1 MPKSIKQFEGVLV
14 PASKTHTPR
23 NGWLTFLVFC
33 LLIGWLGEA
42 RAVED
47 AEIAHYRRLSTNKPS
62 NVQANVTYQDL
73 KLKSDPSSRGNLQ
86 ELYKKRLAS
95 KESAVSLYLY
105 GRLLTDPDEHLS
117 HLVRAVKAD
126 EGFYQ
131 ARVDLGR
138 AYYHSGNYDTAISH
152 YKVALEIRPSSG
164 FVRNLLG
171 LAYYYKGYV
180 DQATAEYRR
189 AIELNERYIDAYLN
203 LGLTYLYTDRADQAV
218 GVYRKALEVDS
229 DGSEKRYVY
238 RNLGMAL
245 AQSGSLR
252 EAQRAY
258 EKAVEIDPTYA
269 DAYISLGNMAFNQ
282 GDYEGAAELY
292 EKALENSSGSG
303 ELQLK
308 LGLAYFNEK
317 TYKKGIGHLQ
327 KAVHLDST
335 QTDAYYYLGLACFN
349 DGQNDLAR
357 EALEKY
363 VAKEHRYSR
372 NTTVFNAKQL
382 IGDLKRIKIRE
393 MY

>member
-1 MPKSIKQFEGVLV
+1 V
-14 PASKTHTPR
+14 PAPNRLKPQ
-23 NGWLTFLVFC
+23 FL
-33 LLIGWLGEA
+33 LQILALICIWCGEA
-42 RAVED
+42 YAKED
-47 AEIAHYRRLSTNKPS
+47 AEIAHYRRLSTSKPS

-73 KLKSDPSSRGNLQ
+73 LLKSDLASRRLLKI
-86 ELYKKRLAS
+86 EYKKRLS
-95 KESAVSLYLY
+95 TKESAVALYLY
-105 GRLLTDPDEHLS
+105 GRLLTDPEAYLS
-117 HLVRAVKAD
+117 HMIQSVKAD
-126 EGFYQ
+126 NGLYR

-138 AYYHSGNYDTAISH
+138 AYYHSGDYDTAISH
-152 YKVALEIRPSSG
+152 YKIALQIRPSSG
-164 FVRNLLG
+164 FVRNLMG

-189 AIELNERYIDAYLN
+189 AIDLNARYIDAYLN
-203 LGLTYLYTDRADQAV
+203 LGLTYLYTDRPGQAIE
-218 GVYRKALEVDS
+218 VYEQALNVET

-245 AQSGSLR
+245 AQSGKHR
-252 EAQRAY
+252 EAEHAY
-258 EKAVEIDPTYA
+258 NKALEIDPTYA
-269 DAYISLGNMAFNQ
+269 DAYISLGNLSFNR
-282 GDYEGAAELY
+282 GEYEVAAEQY
-292 EKALENSSGSG
+292 EKAVENSSGSG

-308 LGLAYFNEK
+308 LGLAYFNER
-317 TYKKGIGHLQ
+317 TFKKGIGHLQ

-363 VAKEHRYSR
+363 VAKEHRYSK
-372 NTTVFNAKQL
+372 NATVFKAKQL